1 MLLQEARWYK
11 IRPGY
16 FTECYC
22 SKQDGTRLDQ
32 VILRNVTAVS
42 KMVQELDQV
51 ILRNVTAVSKMVQEL
66 DQVILRNVTAV
77 SKMVQD

>member
-1 MLLQEARWYK
+1 MAVSKIRPELDQVILRNVTAVSKDGTR

-42 KMVQELDQV
+42 KMVQD
-51 ILRNVTAVSKMVQEL
+51 
-66 DQVILRNVTAV
+66 
-77 SKMVQD
+77 